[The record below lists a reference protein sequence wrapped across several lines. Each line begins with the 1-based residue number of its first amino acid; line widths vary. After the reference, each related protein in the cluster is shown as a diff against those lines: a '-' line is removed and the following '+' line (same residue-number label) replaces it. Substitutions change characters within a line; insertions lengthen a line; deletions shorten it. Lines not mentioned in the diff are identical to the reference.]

1 MTTVFRLPLRVIA
14 WERVGYWHP
23 KYVMQVEPVRG
34 DSPLMSAIA
43 GLGSNPKRMEATI
56 TVDEKL
62 WLEMTKHS
70 WFRLYDKNPRDG
82 VELWLDAKEAATASL
97 PTPRS
102 LEMHLAEVNGNS
114 YAPGS
119 AGKWAE
125 HLVVIRSPT
134 NELRD
139 KRLIDTAGLL
149 VRIDSETY
157 ETLKAQLPRRCY
169 ANAGIEMRT

>member
-43 GLGSNPKRMEATI
+43 GLGQDPKRMEATI

-62 WLEMTKHS
+62 WLEMTKQS
-70 WFRLYDKNPRDG
+70 WFRFYDKSPRNG
-82 VELWLDAKEAATASL
+82 VELWLDAEEAAIAAL

-114 YAPGS
+114 YAPGNT
-119 AGKWAE
+119 GKWIE
-125 HLVVIRSPT
+125 HLVVIRSPV
-134 NELRD
+134 NELKDR
-139 KRLIDTAGLL
+139 RLIDTAGLL
-149 VRIDSETY
+149 IKIDRETY
-157 ETLKAQLPRRCY
+157 NPLKEQLPLRCY
-169 ANAGIEMRT
+169 AN